1 MSNCNVIMKRQKDST
16 KKTELTDSA
25 MSIIKYRRMKSG
37 DVGQAKIV
45 IYSNLHFWTGI
56 IK

>member
-1 MSNCNVIMKRQKDST
+1 MKRQKDST